1 MQDSLKGSLDRGRS
15 EKAPDTHWPTAA
27 RHIDRDKEKEKFI
40 FVHSAA
46 GQ

>member
-15 EKAPDTHWPTAA
+15 KKAPDTHWPTAA
-27 RHIDRDKEKEKFI
+27 RDRDREKEKFI